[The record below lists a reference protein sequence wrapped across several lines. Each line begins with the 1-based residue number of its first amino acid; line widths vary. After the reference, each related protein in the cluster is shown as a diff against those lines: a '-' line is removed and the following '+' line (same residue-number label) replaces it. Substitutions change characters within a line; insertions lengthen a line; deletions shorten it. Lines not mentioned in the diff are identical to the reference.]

1 VVSKQQ
7 KPWIVLKFGGTSV
20 ASRARWQKI
29 AQIARALKEEGKA
42 VLIVHSALAGV
53 SDLLEVSVQA
63 TLDGERRSIISS
75 LREKHLQLAAD
86 LGVDGASLL
95 SGYFHELEQL
105 LDGIALIGEASA
117 RVQARLMALGELMA
131 TRLGAA
137 WLNDQGFDCTWLDA
151 RDVLVSNTPNRSGRS
166 GENVRFLS
174 AACTDGADKQ
184 MQARFEKFGTDIVL
198 TQGFIA
204 SNKQGET
211 VLLGRGGSDTSAAL
225 FAAKLQAERL
235 EIWTDVRGMFSAD
248 PRLIPAARLLKDLSY
263 EEAQEIAGMGAK
275 IIHPRSLPPVRRANV
290 LVIVKS
296 TATPD
301 LDGTLITNAPK
312 DTSPRVKAIAVRTGL
327 VLVSMTSSDMWQQ
340 PGFLARAFTAF
351 ADNDLSIDLVST
363 SETSV
368 TVSLD
373 DPTKLD
379 EAALAEVAKDLEKFC
394 RVNILRGCAS
404 VSLVGRGIRAILHKL
419 TPALELFREHPV
431 RLLSQAAN
439 DLNFT
444 VVVDEEQA
452 HLLAARL
459 HDSMVQVDPDDD
471 VFGPAWNSVEEA
483 VDNEQAGPV
492 WWQDKRE
499 ELLALM
505 EDRGAAYIYD
515 LETVDRQIAALK
527 GLKSVERS
535 FYAMKANGHE
545 AIIGRVLGA
554 GLGVECVSLGEI
566 GHVMEC
572 FPQTA
577 PERIHFTPNFA
588 PRSEYEA
595 ALKLG
600 VRVTLDNLYPLQ
612 VWPEIF
618 NGAALN
624 VRVDPGRSRG
634 HHMHVLTAG
643 TRAKFG
649 VPIDDLPEILERV
662 TTCGAKIVGL
672 HAHAGSG
679 ILDPGHWQ
687 ELARNLGKLAA
698 NLPDLRQI
706 NLGGGLGI
714 PARPGGVPFDM
725 QALDDGLA
733 IVRQEI
739 GEIELWLE
747 PGRYVV
753 AEAGVLLA
761 RVTQVKS
768 KGQTNYIG
776 VETGMN
782 SLIRPALYSSRH
794 EIINLSRLDEQMDP
808 HPVTIVGPI
817 CESADILGAD
827 RHLPATQEGDILL
840 IADAGAY
847 GYVMG
852 SSYNMRAPAEEIIL
866 SAASGQPE

>member
-1 VVSKQQ
+1 MVSKQQ

-29 AQIARALKEEGKA
+29 AQIARALKEQGKA

-63 TLDGERRSIISS
+63 ALDGERRSVISS

-105 LDGIALIGEASA
+105 LDGIALVGEASA
-117 RVQARLMALGELMA
+117 RVRARLLALGELMA

-137 WLNDQGFDCTWLDA
+137 WLNNQGFDCTWLDA
-151 RDVLVSNTPNRSGRS
+151 RDVLVSDMPNRSGD
-166 GENVRFLS
+166 NTRFLS
-174 AACTDGADKQ
+174 AACADGADKD
-184 MQARFEKFGTDIVL
+184 MQARLRNFGADIVL

-204 SNKQGET
+204 SNRQGET

-275 IIHPRSLPPVRRANV
+275 IVHPHSLPPVRRANV
-290 LVIVKS
+290 PVIVKS

-301 LDGTLITNAPK
+301 LDGTLITNAPM

-351 ADNDLSIDLVST
+351 ADNGLSIDLVST

-373 DPTKLD
+373 DPTKID
-379 EAALAEVAKDLEKFC
+379 EAALAEVTKDLEKFC

-452 HLLAARL
+452 HLLATRL
-459 HDSMVQVDPDDD
+459 HDSMVQVEPDDE
-471 VFGPAWNSVEEA
+471 VFGPTWNSVEE
-483 VDNEQAGPV
+483 VVENEQAGPV
-492 WWQDKRE
+492 WWQDKQK

-505 EDRGAAYIYD
+505 KERSAAYIYD

-527 GLKSVERS
+527 KLKSVARS
-535 FYAMKANGHE
+535 FYAMKANGHKAFIE
-545 AIIGRVLGA
+545 RVLGA
-554 GLGVECVSLGEI
+554 GLGVECVSMGE
-566 GHVMEC
+566 VDYVLRY

-588 PRSEYEA
+588 PRLEYEA

-600 VRVTLDNLYPLQ
+600 IRVTLDNLYPLQ
-612 VWPEIF
+612 AWPEIF

-624 VRVDPGRSRG
+624 IRVDPGRSRG

-649 VPIDDLPEILERV
+649 VPMKDLPEILERV
-662 TTCGAKIVGL
+662 TACGAKIVGL

-698 NLPDLRQI
+698 DFPDLRQI

-739 GEIELWLE
+739 GEIDLWLE

-768 KGQTNYIG
+768 KGRTNYIG

-782 SLIRPALYSSRH
+782 SLIRPALYSARH
-794 EIINLSRLDEQMDP
+794 EIVNLSRLDEPVDP

-827 RHLPATQEGDILL
+827 RHLPVTQEGDILL

-852 SSYNMRAPAEEIIL
+852 SSYNMRPPAEEIVL
-866 SAASGQPE
+866 SAGLGQPE